1 MFKIYFVCLALA
13 TLILAG
19 CGSKSS
25 PSTPPPTQI
34 KVTLSQTSASVPVN
48 GTTSFTATVTGTSNT
63 AVTWS
68 ADGVSGGNATA
79 GMISA
84 SGVYTAPSQAGTHTV
99 MATSAADTT
108 KTATAEV
115 TVTADVAVSV
125 APASA
130 TIAANATQPFTA
142 TVTGTS
148 NTSVTWSV
156 DAVSGG
162 NSSVGTIN
170 ASGLYTAPPQAGTH
184 TVTATSVADTT
195 KSASATVTVNANT
208 GLTVTP
214 AEATVAPSGT
224 QQFTASSSATW
235 SVDGIAGGNSS
246 TGTITAGGLYRAP
259 FAIGPHTIK
268 ATGTANTSLTGTS
281 SLTVIN
287 SSPGAVLTY
296 HNDDTRQGAFTE
308 ETTLNTS
315 NVNSGQFGKL
325 ATYAVDGQVY
335 AQPLYLPAVSIAG
348 GTHNVVYVA
357 TQNNTVYAFDAD
369 ASSTHRAS
377 VFWQVNLGPNVPK
390 HDIEGV
396 NPNVGILSTP
406 VIDATTNTLYV
417 VAEESGQ
424 SAPTPFF
431 LYALDV
437 TTGATKFGGRAN
449 LTASVTGT
457 EGTPTSHT
465 IQLEDFCYQRM
476 GLALNPV
483 TNAIEI
489 AFGSCD
495 HGWVLAY
502 NKTTLQQT
510 AVFND
515 TPDCM
520 GGGLWASGGAL
531 AIDDLNGATYFMS
544 GVDTQDDVFANL
556 LYNDS
561 FIRLDTTLSI
571 QDYFTP
577 DDNLTLAQNDADL
590 GSGSNVLMPNNSS
603 STPHETIGGGKD
615 GNVFVVNRDN
625 MGSFGST
632 NSVIETVHIGTQQ
645 YNNIFSTPAYWSGSI
660 YYHSNADVLRAFSW
674 DSSTGMMSTGWTSA
688 ALTIYNSHGATPS
701 VSSSGNSNGIVWDT
715 DNSNYNQTTPSASG
729 PLVLHAYDA
738 ADVGHELY
746 NSSQVASRDTAGL
759 ALKFTVPTI
768 ANGRVFVPTANEL
781 DIYGL
786 LGH

>member
-1 MFKIYFVCLALA
+1 MSKIYSVCLALA

-48 GTTSFTATVTGTSNT
+48 GTTPFTATVTGTSNT

-68 ADGVSGGNATA
+68 VDGVSGGNANA
-79 GMISA
+79 GTISA

-108 KTATAEV
+108 KTATAQV
-115 TVTADVAVSV
+115 TVTAVVAVSV

-130 TIAANATQPFTA
+130 TIAANATQQFTA

-170 ASGLYTAPPQAGTH
+170 GSGLYTAPSQAGTH
-184 TVTATSVADTT
+184 TVTATSVADAT
-195 KSASATVTVNANT
+195 KSASAPVTVNLNT

-268 ATGTANTSLTGTS
+268 ATSTANTSLTGTS

-335 AQPLYLPAVSIAG
+335 AQPLYLPSVSIAG
-348 GTHNVVYVA
+348 GTHNVVYVV
-357 TQNNTVYAFDAD
+357 TQNNSVYAFDAD
-369 ASSTHRAS
+369 ASSTHQAK
-377 VFWQVNLGPNVPK
+377 VFWQDPLGPSVPK
-390 HDIEGV
+390 HDVEGV

-406 VIDATTNTLYV
+406 VIDATTNTIYV

-424 SAPTPFF
+424 NATTPFF

-437 TTGATKFGGRAN
+437 TTGATKFGGRVN
-449 LTASVTGT
+449 LTGTVTGT

-483 TNAIEI
+483 TNDIEI

-544 GVDTQDDVFANL
+544 GVDTQDDVFTNL

-561 FIRLDTTLSI
+561 FIRLDTTLTI
-571 QDYFTP
+571 RDYFTP

-603 STPHETIGGGKD
+603 NAPYETIGGGKD

-625 MGSFGST
+625 MGSFGSI

-660 YYHSNADVLRAFSW
+660 YYHSNADVLRAFNW
-674 DSSTGMMSTGWTSA
+674 DSSTGMMSTGSTSA
-688 ALTIYNSHGATPS
+688 ASTVYNSHGATPS

-715 DNSNYNQTTPSASG
+715 DNSNYDKTTPSASG

-746 NSSQVASRDTAGL
+746 NSGQVPSRDTAGL

-768 ANGRVFVPTANEL
+768 AGGKVFVPSGNQL
-781 DIYGL
+781 IVYGL
-786 LGH
+786 LP

>member
-1 MFKIYFVCLALA
+1 MLKIYLFCFVLVIAL
-13 TLILAG
+13 TLAG
-19 CGSKSS
+19 CGSSS
-25 PSTPPPTQI
+25 STPNPGAQ
-34 KVTLSQTSASVPVN
+34 VTVAISPTSAPLTA
-48 GTTSFTATVTGTSNT
+48 GTTQQFAATVQGTSNT

-68 ADGVSGGNATA
+68 VDNVSGGNSGSGTVNPLGLYTAPSQAGTHNVTATSMADTTKSASATVTVTA
-79 GMISA
+79 GAVTVLISPMSA
-84 SGVYTAPSQAGTHTV
+84 TLTAGATQQFAATVQGTSNTAVTWSVDSVSGGNSGSGTVNSSGVYTAPSQAG
-99 MATSAADTT
+99 S
-108 KTATAEV
+108 
-115 TVTADVAVSV
+115 
-125 APASA
+125 
-130 TIAANATQPFTA
+130 
-142 TVTGTS
+142 
-148 NTSVTWSV
+148 
-156 DAVSGG
+156 
-162 NSSVGTIN
+162 
-170 ASGLYTAPPQAGTH
+170 H

-195 KSASATVTVNANT
+195 KSASASVTVNVNT

-235 SVDGIAGGNSS
+235 KVDGVAGGNSS
-246 TGTITAGGLYRAP
+246 TGTITSGGKYTAP
-259 FAIGPHTIK
+259 FAVGAHTIT
-268 ATGTANTSLTGTS
+268 ATSTANSSLTGTS
-281 SLTVIN
+281 SVTVIN

-335 AQPLYLPAVSIAG
+335 AQPLYLPSLTIAG
-348 GTHNVVYVA
+348 GTHNAVYVV
-357 TQNNTVYAFDAD
+357 TQNNSVYAFDAD
-369 ASSTHRAS
+369 ASSTHSAN
-377 VFWQVNLGPNVPK
+377 VFWHLTLGPNVPK
-390 HDIEGV
+390 NDVEGV

-424 SAPTPFF
+424 NAPTPFF

-437 TTGATKFGGRAN
+437 TTGATKFGGRVN
-449 LTASVTGT
+449 LTGTVTGT

-483 TNAIEI
+483 TNDIEI

-544 GVDTQDDVFANL
+544 GVDIQDDVFTNL

-561 FIRLDTTLSI
+561 FIRLDTGLTI
-571 QDYFTP
+571 RDYFTP

-603 STPHETIGGGKD
+603 NDPHETIGGGKD

-632 NSVIETVHIGTQQ
+632 NSVIETVHVGTQQ

-674 DSSTGMMSTGWTSA
+674 DSSTGMMSTGSTSA
-688 ALTIYNSHGATPS
+688 ASTVYNSHGATPS

-715 DNSNYNQTTPSASG
+715 DNSKYNQTTPSASG

-746 NSSQVASRDTAGL
+746 NSGQVAPRDTAGI

-768 ANGRVFVPTANEL
+768 AGGKVFVPTGNEL
-781 DIYGL
+781 NIYGL
-786 LGH
+786 L

>member
-1 MFKIYFVCLALA
+1 MSKIYSVCLALA

-25 PSTPPPTQI
+25 STPPPTQI

-68 ADGVSGGNATA
+68 VDGVSGGNTTA
-79 GMISA
+79 GTISA
-84 SGVYTAPSQAGTHTV
+84 SGLYTAPSQVGTHTV

-108 KTATAEV
+108 KTATAQV
-115 TVTADVAVSV
+115 TVTSNVAVSV
-125 APASA
+125 APTSA
-130 TIAANATQPFTA
+130 TIAANATQQFIA

-148 NTSVTWSV
+148 NTSVTWAV
-156 DAVSGG
+156 DAVNGG

-170 ASGLYTAPPQAGTH
+170 GSGLYTAPSQAGTH

-195 KSASATVTVNANT
+195 KSANASVTVSLNT

-214 AEATVAPSGT
+214 AEAAVAPSGT

-235 SVDGIAGGNSS
+235 SVDGVAGGSSS

-268 ATGTANTSLTGTS
+268 ATSTANTSLTGTS

-287 SSPGAVLTY
+287 TSPGAVLTY

-325 ATYAVDGQVY
+325 VTYPVDGQVY
-335 AQPLYLPAVSIAG
+335 AQPLYLPSISIAG
-348 GTHNVVYVA
+348 VTHNVVYVV
-357 TQNNTVYAFDAD
+357 TQNNSVYAFDAD
-369 ASSTHRAS
+369 ASSTLWH
-377 VFWQVNLGPNVPK
+377 VNLGPNVPK
-390 HDIEGV
+390 NDIEGV

-406 VIDATTNTLYV
+406 VIDATTNTIYL

-424 SAPTPFF
+424 NATTPFF

-437 TTGATKFGGRAN
+437 TTGATKFGGRVN
-449 LTASVTGT
+449 LTGTVTGT

-465 IQLEDFCYQRM
+465 IQLQDSCYQRM

-483 TNAIEI
+483 TNDIEI

-502 NKTTLQQT
+502 NKTTLLQT

-544 GVDTQDDVFANL
+544 GVDIQDDVFTNL

-561 FIRLDTTLSI
+561 FIRLDTTLTI

-603 STPHETIGGGKD
+603 NAPHETIGGGKD

-660 YYHSNADVLRAFSW
+660 YFHSNADVLRAFSW
-674 DSSTGMMSTGWTSA
+674 DSSTGMMSTGSTSK
-688 ALTIYNSHGATPS
+688 ALMDYNSHGATPS

-715 DNSNYNQTTPSASG
+715 DNSSYNQNTPSASG

-746 NSSQVASRDTAGL
+746 NSGQVASRDTAGL

-768 ANGRVFVPTANEL
+768 AGGKVFVPGGNQL
-781 DIYGL
+781 NVYGL
-786 LGH
+786 LP